1 MACDNLIIC
10 QQGATIVDRAVIITP
25 AENYQLPPEAHKQ
38 LSVIIF
44 YILRHDPHFKLHQ
57 IQKKTGHFIRL
68 RLLLLP
74 N

>member
-38 LSVIIF
+38 LSVIIYFTF
-44 YILRHDPHFKLHQ
+44 YDMILISSYIKFRRKLA
-57 IQKKTGHFIRL
+57 IL
-68 RLLLLP
+68 SD
-74 N
+74 